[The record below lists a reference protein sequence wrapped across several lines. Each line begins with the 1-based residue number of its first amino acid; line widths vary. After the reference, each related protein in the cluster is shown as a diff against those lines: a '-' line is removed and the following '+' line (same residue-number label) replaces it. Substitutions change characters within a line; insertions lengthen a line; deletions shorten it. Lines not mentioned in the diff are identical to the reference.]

1 MTRSASDREKFIRQ
15 CHAVNKL
22 LLSSRSNYYSTLI
35 AENQHDLRKLFST
48 FSKLLHQRPET
59 RFPQHDSVKSL
70 VQDFIAFF
78 GNKIKKI
85 RDDLDRSIP
94 DNGLEFRDVAA
105 GCQFTTF
112 ANVSLTE
119 LKATVGSM
127 YLKSCDL
134 DPLPGCIMKEC
145 FANISSVI
153 VRIVNL
159 SMESGILPT
168 GLKVASVKP
177 LLKKQSLSPEE
188 FKNFRPISNLS
199 FLSKVIEK
207 CVAKQ
212 LIDYLDT
219 NDLHVI
225 YQSAYRKL
233 HSTETALIRVYNDIA
248 IALDQKRSV
257 ILLLLDLSAAFDTV
271 DHSILLSRLSH
282 RFGIGGTALEWFRS
296 YLSNRTQFVNVN
308 GSTSECHV
316 LKFGVPQGS
325 VLGPLLYSMYTSPL
339 SDIACKHELSFHFY
353 ADDTQLYVTFETS
366 SLNDMELSKCKLEA
380 CVREIDTWMLLNRLK
395 LNKDKTELLVIS
407 SLHLARPTLS
417 HIQVCDERVLTSS
430 KASNIG
436 VLFDESL
443 SMAPQVTAI
452 CKSAFYHLR
461 KISLI
466 RKYLTVDAAQL
477 LVHALVTSKLDYCNS
492 LLYGSPKY
500 LIKQLQR
507 VQNAAARVVTVSPK
521 FCHITPVLKNLHW
534 LPIDLRIEFKILTIT
549 YKALHDL
556 APAYIK
562 NLLKNYYPPRELRSS
577 KKNLLVV
584 PAFRT
589 TSYGRRA
596 FSVVA
601 PLLWNSLPRHIRDA
615 GSLDIFKRRLKTA
628 LFIRAF

>member
-1 MTRSASDREKFIRQ
+1 M
-15 CHAVNKL
+15 
-22 LLSSRSNYYSTLI
+22 
-35 AENQHDLRKLFST
+35 
-48 FSKLLHQRPET
+48 
-59 RFPQHDSVKSL
+59 
-70 VQDFIAFF
+70 
-78 GNKIKKI
+78 
-85 RDDLDRSIP
+85 
-94 DNGLEFRDVAA
+94 
-105 GCQFTTF
+105 
-112 ANVSLTE
+112 
-119 LKATVGSM
+119 
-127 YLKSCDL
+127 
-134 DPLPGCIMKEC
+134 
-145 FANISSVI
+145 
-153 VRIVNL
+153 
-159 SMESGILPT
+159 
-168 GLKVASVKP
+168 
-177 LLKKQSLSPEE
+177 
-188 FKNFRPISNLS
+188 
-199 FLSKVIEK
+199 
-207 CVAKQ
+207 
-212 LIDYLDT
+212 
-219 NDLHVI
+219 
-225 YQSAYRKL
+225 
-233 HSTETALIRVYNDIA
+233 
-248 IALDQKRSV
+248 
-257 ILLLLDLSAAFDTV
+257 
-271 DHSILLSRLSH
+271 
-282 RFGIGGTALEWFRS
+282 EWFRS
-296 YLSNRTQFVNVN
+296 YLSDRTQFVNVN
-308 GSTSECHV
+308 GSTSERHV

-366 SLNDMELSKCKLEA
+366 SLNDIELSKCKLEA

-417 HIQVCDERVLTSS
+417 HIHVCDERVLASS

-477 LVHALVTSKLDYCNS
+477 LVQALVTSKLDYCNS

-562 NLLKNYYPPRELRSS
+562 NLLKNYYPPRDLRSS

-589 TSYGRRA
+589 NSYGRRA
-596 FSVVA
+596 FSVIA
-601 PLLWNSLPRHIRDA
+601 PLLWNSLPQHIRDA